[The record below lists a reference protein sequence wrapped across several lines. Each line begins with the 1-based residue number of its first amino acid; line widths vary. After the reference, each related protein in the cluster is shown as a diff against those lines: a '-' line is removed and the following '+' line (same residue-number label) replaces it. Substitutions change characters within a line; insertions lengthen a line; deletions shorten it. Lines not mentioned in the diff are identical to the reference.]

1 MPDDQYSAGG
11 IAPTM
16 SDGSSVA
23 GSLGRWWNS
32 INGTA
37 ANNQFS
43 ADQATLA
50 YERNSAEAE
59 KQRAW
64 EEKMS
69 NTAYQ
74 RQVADLKAAGL
85 NPAMA
90 LGNSGG
96 ASTPSGYAATTNSAQ
111 AVSNGS
117 GGLPGLIGGIARSAL
132 SAAIIGKFS
141 HSAQAAKDARDA
153 AKRVAAE
160 YKKVLDDGAI
170 SDIVKQQEREK
181 AELIRAAKARG
192 IK

>member
-1 MPDDQYSAGG
+1 MPDNQYSAGG

-64 EEKMS
+64 EERLS

-85 NPAMA
+85 NPAIA
-90 LGNSGG
+90 LGSGG
-96 ASTPSGYAATTNSAQ
+96 ADVPSGASASSHSAQ
-111 AVSNGS
+111 ATSSGS
-117 GGLPGLIGGIARSAL
+117 GGVPGLIAGIAAKVLGIAL
-132 SAAIIGKFS
+132 VHKFS
-141 HSAQAAKDARDA
+141 HSAQSAKTAAGSVK
-153 AKRVAAE
+153 
-160 YKKVLDDGAI
+160 AI
-170 SDIVKQQEREK
+170 TKEM
-181 AELIRAAKARG
+181 RAADKTLKKYSDADLLR
-192 IK
+192 IAKTPWVKK

>member
-64 EEKMS
+64 EERMS

-90 LGNSGG
+90 LGSGG
-96 ASTPSGYAATTNSAQ
+96 AETPTGYAASTNSAQ
-111 AVSNGS
+111 AISNGS
-117 GGLPGLIGGIARSAL
+117 GGVVGLVGSIARAAL
-132 SAAIIGKFS
+132 SAALIGKFS
-141 HSAQAAKDARDA
+141 HSAQSAASAREA
-153 AKRVAAE
+153 AKRVSTE
-160 YKKVLDDGAI
+160 YRKLLDDGAI
-170 SDIVKQQEREK
+170 SDIVKNQQREK
-181 AELIRAAKARG
+181 AELIRKTLAKG
-192 IK
+192 YK